1 MTQLA
6 SGHTVEVLEGEELE
20 HQERDFQGYTNG
32 LIRLNPGR
40 WLFPADYTKFADSL
54 FKFKFRESDVVV
66 MTWPKCGT
74 TWMQEIVWTM
84 RNNPDLDHPSA
95 SQTLFARSPFLD
107 SDMFELPKNVPPI
120 GDGNF
125 FIEAFKVKCP
135 GKDPKDGIMLQLAEV
150 IPDPRTIKTHLPF
163 SLLTPDLLDTAK
175 VVYVARSPKDV
186 VVSYLHHCR
195 LFLLQDFTGS
205 LDQFVQY
212 FLDDNLA
219 YGPYWLHMKEAWE
232 KRDHPNMHFVFFED
246 VKTNTM
252 LELHKLNKFLDTN
265 LTEEQLQKVAHY
277 TSFSEMKSRVEKNFV
292 PEFVFNKL
300 VLSSDGGFFR
310 KGVVGDGQKRLNPE
324 QQAKVDQWT
333 KKHTQD
339 FGASFKYSSCATLLR
354 SKLC

>member
-1 MTQLA
+1 
-6 SGHTVEVLEGEELE
+6 
-20 HQERDFQGYTNG
+20 
-32 LIRLNPGR
+32 
-40 WLFPADYTKFADSL
+40 
-54 FKFKFRESDVVV
+54 

-84 RNNPDLDHPSA
+84 RNNPDLDHPLA
-95 SQTLFARSPFLD
+95 SQSVMARSPFLD
-107 SDMFELPKNVPPI
+107 YDMLAFSKNVPPI
-120 GDGNF
+120 DDGHPV
-125 FIEAFKVKCP
+125 IEAFKEKCP
-135 GKDPKDGIMLQLAEV
+135 GKDPKDGIMLQLSEAL
-150 IPDPRTIKTHLPF
+150 PDPRTIKTHLPF

-186 VVSYLHHCR
+186 VVSYHHHSR
-195 LFLLQDFTGS
+195 LVLVQGYTGS

-212 FLDDNLA
+212 FLDDNLV

-252 LELHKLNKFLDTN
+252 LKLRKLNKFLDTN

-277 TSFSEMKSRVEKNFV
+277 TSFSEMKSREEIKL
-292 PEFVFNKL
+292 EFESSLNKL

-310 KGVVGDGQKRLNPE
+310 KGEVGDGQKRLSPE
-324 QQAKVDQWT
+324 QQANVDQWT

-339 FGASFKYSSCATLLR
+339 FGASFKYSS
-354 SKLC
+354 

>member
-40 WLFPADYTKFADSL
+40 WLYPADYTKFADSL

-74 TWMQEIVWTM
+74 TWMQEIIWTM
-84 RNNPDLDHPSA
+84 KNNPDLDHPLA
-95 SQTLFARSPFLD
+95 SQPLFARSPFINF
-107 SDMFELPKNVPPI
+107 DMFTLSKNVPPI
-120 GDGNF
+120 DDGNPLL
-125 FIEAFKVKCP
+125 EAFKVKCP
-135 GKDPKDGIMLQLAEV
+135 GKDPKDGIMLQMAET

-186 VVSYLHHCR
+186 VVSCFHHCR
-195 LFLLQDFTGS
+195 LILLQGFTGS

-212 FLDDNLA
+212 FLDDNLVF
-219 YGPYWLHMKEAWE
+219 GPYWLHMKEAWE
-232 KRDHPNMHFVFFED
+232 KRDHPNMHFVYFED

-252 LELHKLNKFLDTN
+252 LELRKLNKFLNTN

-277 TSFSEMKSRVEKNFV
+277 TSFSEMKSREKNS
-292 PEFVFNKL
+292 VFNSFYNKQ
-300 VLSSDGGFFR
+300 VLSSDGSLFR
-310 KGVVGDGQKRLNPE
+310 KGEVGDGQKCLSPE

-333 KKHTQD
+333 KKHTED
-339 FGASFKYSSCATLLR
+339 FGAAFRYSS
-354 SKLC
+354 

>member
-40 WLFPADYTKFADSL
+40 WLYPADYTKFADNL
-54 FKFKFRESDVVV
+54 FKFKFRESDSVV

-74 TWMQEIVWTM
+74 TWMQEIVWTL
-84 RNNPDLDHPSA
+84 RNNPDLDHPLA
-95 SQTLFARSPFLD
+95 SLSVLARSPFLD
-107 SDMFELPKNVPPI
+107 LDMLMLSKNIPPL
-120 GDGNF
+120 DDSNPLV
-125 FIEAFKVKCP
+125 EAFKVMCP
-135 GKDPKDGIMLQLAEV
+135 GKDPKDGVMLQLAEA

-186 VVSYLHHCR
+186 VVSYFHHSR
-195 LFLLQDFTGS
+195 LILGHGYTGS

-212 FLDDNLA
+212 FLDDNLV

-246 VKTNTM
+246 IKNNTM
-252 LELHKLNKFLDTN
+252 LELRKLNEFLNTN

-277 TSFSEMKSRVEKNFV
+277 TSFSEMKSREEKNFV
-292 PEFVFNKL
+292 FESVFDKL

-310 KGVVGDGQKRLNPE
+310 KGVIGDGQKRLSPE

-333 KKHTQD
+333 KEHTHD
-339 FGASFKYSSCATLLR
+339 FGASFKYST
-354 SKLC
+354 